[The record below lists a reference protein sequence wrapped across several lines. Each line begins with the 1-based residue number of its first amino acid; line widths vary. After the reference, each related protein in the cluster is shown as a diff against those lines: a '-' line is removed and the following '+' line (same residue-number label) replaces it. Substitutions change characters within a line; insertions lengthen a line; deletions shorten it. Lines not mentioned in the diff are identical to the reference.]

1 MSDNYLE
8 GAENMIKIIK
18 NIDTRYMSS
27 VIDML
32 IRMLIKHTTNAK
44 IYDGE
49 QIVYALKL
57 LSYWIEGSFQLERDY
72 SSIIQLF
79 QNDTSLTKL
88 IVDRNF
94 KSIEQF
100 LLKSNMIVFFSTID
114 YSRHFMLSKLIEL
127 KGIDVIFTYMK
138 NILKAV
144 DFAFSHIGKEK

>member
-57 LSYWIEGSFQLERDY
+57 LSYWIEGSF
-72 SSIIQLF
+72 
-79 QNDTSLTKL
+79 
-88 IVDRNF
+88 
-94 KSIEQF
+94 
-100 LLKSNMIVFFSTID
+100 
-114 YSRHFMLSKLIEL
+114 
-127 KGIDVIFTYMK
+127 
-138 NILKAV
+138 
-144 DFAFSHIGKEK
+144 